1 MSAISKAMGMSKA
14 GILHY
19 FPHKEDILHAL
30 LEPLFEEVEKLVDA
44 EPEPRELLER
54 YLDLMLEER
63 ELIALLGQDL
73 SVLAQ
78 PEIGTRVYELNNRLL
93 ELASGSGADFT
104 RRVQAEH
111 ALGGMRSV
119 VVRFGGEDDATLRAE
134 SLKAAAA
141 AFAVEP

>member
-1 MSAISKAMGMSKA
+1 MGMSKA
-14 GILHY
+14 GVLHY

-30 LEPLFEEVEKLVDA
+30 LDPLFEKVEKLV
-44 EPEPRELLER
+44 EGQPEPRELLEK

-78 PEIGTRVYELNNRLL
+78 PEIGQRVYELNNRLL
-93 ELASGSGADFT
+93 ELASGSRSDFT
-104 RRVQAEH
+104 HRVQAEH

-119 VVRFGGEDDATLRAE
+119 VVRFGGEDDETLREE
-134 SLKAAAA
+134 SLKAAAST
-141 AFAVEP
+141 FNIKP